1 MNNCIDERIIR
12 YRRLQQPMNIEKNR
26 VKGTPLARKAQK
38 ESAIVHVLRAVAV
51 IFLLFISTFGG
62 EVVEKAIKRENRT
75 EKVIKKCVCYVGIA
89 LALWGVLI
97 VVSNLVKAVTLLP
110 LWSLILIFALTVLTA
125 STTIKS

>member
-38 ESAIVHVLRAVAV
+38 ERGIVRVLRAVAV

-62 EVVEKAIKRENRT
+62 EVVEKALNKENRT

-89 LALWGVLI
+89 LALWGVLV
-97 VVSNLVKAVTLLP
+97 VVSTLVKAVTLLP